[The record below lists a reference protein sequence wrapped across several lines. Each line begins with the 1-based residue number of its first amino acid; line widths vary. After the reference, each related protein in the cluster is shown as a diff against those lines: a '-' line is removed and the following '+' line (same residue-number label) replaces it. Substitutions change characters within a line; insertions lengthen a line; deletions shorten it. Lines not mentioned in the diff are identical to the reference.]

1 MATAKERLSQI
12 RAQSVKDRLAQIRKG
27 KAKSADEDFERPS
40 MEWGADLVSS
50 KEPTSIQ
57 KSLTGAAF
65 GVAGGTLKGLGA
77 VTQLAT
83 GGRFGGTLARAGE
96 VATEKGREVAPVSTF
111 AGEIAAPVAGVK
123 KASKILDIAKQG
135 ESFVRKALKAAGIG
149 AVVVPAALPVKDADQ
164 MSVADFYAEKGG
176 EAALGAVGGTAL
188 FGAGKLVGT
197 AANRFMDLIGNRTV
211 RQARDIIEK
220 YKVKT
225 LDELD
230 KAIKTEDAA
239 VAKTRA
245 QREQIAAGETKR
257 EARAQAKVT
266 PAVPQE
272 RQRVLDV
279 AREKERLAQQSL
291 ADAQARSVAAKDAI
305 ADLETRLRGDPNEK
319 TTLGTMIRRIATD
332 IREKSTAYRNTKAK
346 FKETVDNAPAD
357 PIIPTQNVG
366 TIVRNFLKD
375 INNPVEE
382 KLFTD
387 IRDRLGGPQ
396 AKLSV
401 RSTDSLKDYL
411 NTIIETKMH
420 GNTPIDK
427 SIRAKV
433 IDLRNQL
440 VRDLGNNY
448 TPYAKAMEEYG
459 PASRPLDIVER
470 NGALKKV
477 LDQDPLS
484 KEYKLSESEV
494 VGSIIQRAQK
504 GSRVFQRLM
513 TENPEIQDPARLYF
527 TRDLLGRGSPPT
539 PAQFKTWLK
548 NNEQALRQLDL
559 YDEFSTLARA
569 RVTAQNAVEVAKGLA
584 GEATTKRRAALSYV
598 ERTARAEVTPE
609 KLKTAAEKRAT
620 ERTKELTRTEADLSK
635 RADAFRRI
643 DARLR
648 AARPEDVTREA
659 SDMIENLRSGGLIT
673 DAQYTKMIG
682 ELRRIQ
688 TTEAIGRRAEQVRNV
703 IYAGILGTAVGGGA
717 LGYLLR
723 GGPETPNLPVQ
734 D

>member
-1 MATAKERLSQI
+1 MATARERLSQI
-12 RAQSVKDRLAQIRKG
+12 RQQTAKERLTQLRQG
-27 KAKSADEDFERPS
+27 KKKPPQEDFARPS
-40 MEWGADLVSS
+40 MEWGSDLVTST
-50 KEPTSIQ
+50 EPTAIQ
-57 KSLTGAAF
+57 KAATG
-65 GVAGGTLKGLGA
+65 GVLGLAGGTLKGAGA
-77 VTQLAT
+77 ITQLAT
-83 GGRFGGTLARAGE
+83 GGRAGGTLARAGE
-96 VATEKGREVAPVSTF
+96 LATTKGAEVAPVSTF
-111 AGEIAAPVAGVK
+111 VGEVAAPVAGVK
-123 KASKILDIAKQG
+123 KASKILDIAKKG
-135 ESFVRKALKAAGIG
+135 ESFIRKALKAAGIG
-149 AVVVPAALPVKDADQ
+149 AVAVPAAMPVKDADQ

-176 EAALGAVGGTAL
+176 EAALGAIGGAAL
-188 FGAGKLVGT
+188 FGAGKVAGT
-197 AANRFMDLIGNRTV
+197 AANRLMDLVGNRTV

-225 LDELD
+225 LEDLD

-239 VAKTRA
+239 LAKTRS
-245 QREQIAAGETKR
+245 QREQIASGQVKR
-257 EARAQAKVT
+257 EARAEAKVT
-266 PAVPQE
+266 PAVPRE

-291 ADAQARSVAAKDAI
+291 ADAQARSVAANDAI
-305 ADLETRLRGDPNEK
+305 ADLETRLKGDPTEK
-319 TTLGTMIRRIATD
+319 VTLGRMVRQIATN
-332 IREKSTAYRNTKAK
+332 IKEKGTAYRNTKAK

-357 PIIPTQNVG
+357 PIIPTINVG
-366 TIVRNFLKD
+366 TTVRKYLKD

-387 IRDRLGGPQ
+387 ISARLGGKE
-396 AKLSV
+396 ARLSV
-401 RSTDSLKDYL
+401 RSADSLKDYL

-427 SIRAKV
+427 NIRSKV
-433 IDLRNQL
+433 IELRNQI
-440 VRDLGNNY
+440 VKDLGDY
-448 TPYAKAMEEYG
+448 YSPYRKAMEEYG

-470 NGALKKV
+470 NGSLKKV

-504 GSRVFQRLM
+504 GSQVFSRLM
-513 TENPEIQDPARLYF
+513 TENPEIQEPARLYF

-548 NNEQALRQLDL
+548 NNEGALRQLGL
-559 YDEFSTLARA
+559 YEEFSTLARS
-569 RVTAQNAVEVAKGLA
+569 RITAQNAVEVAKGLA
-584 GEATTKRRAALSYV
+584 EEAAGKRKAAATYV
-598 ERTARAEVTPE
+598 ERTARGQVTPE
-609 KLKTAAEKRAT
+609 QLRVPAEKRAA
-620 ERTKELTRTEADLSK
+620 EKTKELTRKETDLAK

-648 AARPEDVTREA
+648 ASRPEDVTTEA
-659 SDMIENLRSGGLIT
+659 STMIENLRAGGLID
-673 DAQYTKMIG
+673 DAQYTNMIR

-703 IYAGILGTAVGGGA
+703 IYAGVLGTAVGGGA

-723 GGPETPNLPVQ
+723 GGPETTNLPVQ